1 MFQAAVTATPESVG
15 AAEGLTGDP
24 RTPDKLLDGVYHT
37 TDDLHSWLTPLEPG
51 GLAVVRVELDAPVTL
66 GMLRVW
72 NYNKSRIHSF
82 RGAREVTVTLDGQ
95 LIFAGEI
102 RKAPGVLE
110 GAPQL
115 AETIVFSDDEA
126 FLDAVDEYDRTRYL
140 EGSGAG
146 RGGGREGGVERQ
158 SSERPPTSEAGSGV
172 AAAPRGGAAQGVPA
186 VQPGAPAPRGRALRI
201 EILSTWGDEHY
212 VGLNGIQVLGG
223 DGRPLQVP
231 PSALSAHPRDLASV
245 EGFEADVRTLDK
257 VVDGAVQTT
266 DAQHM
271 WLAPYQGTNWVG
283 IDLGPEPVAVSGLR
297 IWNYNK
303 STEDACRGV
312 RHFLV
317 YLDGAL
323 LTPPDGV
330 SLRKAPGTATID
342 FGQTVLFVDGPSA
355 QKLTQAVQ
363 QAREAAIRDANS
375 RGDHNQLVQQ
385 DFATPL
391 LPVGYTLMAVI
402 LSTHG
407 DASYVGLN
415 GIEIVSHDG
424 KVVSVPVSAVAAD
437 PDSVNV
443 LPGATGDDP
452 RTPDKL
458 LNGVNN
464 TWEGAWAQGLCAA
477 PKRCSTLASASRV
490 CF

>member
-1 MFQAAVTATPESVG
+1 MN
-15 AAEGLTGDP
+15 
-24 RTPDKLLDGVYHT
+24 HT

-51 GLAVVRVELDAPVTL
+51 GLAVVRVQLDAPATL
-66 GMLRVW
+66 GLLRVW

-115 AETIVFSDDEA
+115 AETIAFCDDEG
-126 FLDAVDEYDRTRYL
+126 FLDAVDEYDRKRYL
-140 EGSGAG
+140 EAGSGKG
-146 RGGGREGGVERQ
+146 KGSESDRQ
-158 SSERPPTSEAGSGV
+158 GAAAQAQARPPTSEAGTG
-172 AAAPRGGAAQGVPA
+172 AGPPQQRAAPMQGVPA
-186 VQPGAPAPRGRALRI
+186 VPQGAPAPTGRKLRI
-201 EILSTWGDEHY
+201 EVLSTWGDEHY
-212 VGLNGIQVLGG
+212 VGLNGLQVLGG
-223 DGRPLQVP
+223 DGRPLAVG

-245 EGFEADVRTLDK
+245 DGFDTDVRTLDK
-257 VVDGAVQTT
+257 LVDGTAQTT
-266 DAQHM
+266 EVSHM
-271 WLAPYQGTNWVG
+271 WLAPFQGTNWLG
-283 IDLGPEPVAVSGLR
+283 IDLGPDPVAVSGVR

-317 YLDGAL
+317 YLDGVL

-342 FGQTVLFVDGPSA
+342 FGQTLLFVDGGPAA
-355 QKLTQAVQ
+355 QKLTQAVEL
-363 QAREAAIRDANS
+363 ARDAAMRDADS
-375 RGDHNQLVQQ
+375 RGDHNHLVQQ

-391 LPVGYTLMAVI
+391 LPVGYTLMIVI

-415 GIEIVSHDG
+415 GIEIVQHDG
-424 KVVSVPVSAVAAD
+424 RVVSVPFSAVAAD

-443 LPGATGDDP
+443 LPGASGDDP

-464 TWEGAWAQGLCAA
+464 TWEGAGAAGCSWQSPLLIRAEQRTPTVRCKNLRADIYLC
-477 PKRCSTLASASRV
+477 C
-490 CF
+490 